1 MGPERNSRHVT
12 TMLMVSAIALMGGL
26 AIITESLGP
35 AVIPIYGMT
44 MVAATIV
51 LRGPLGK
58 ALARQLSGEAPEGG
72 QLLDVPQEVYAEL
85 DELRARVLELE
96 ERQDFT
102 DRLLADKSRVA
113 DGA

>member
-1 MGPERNSRHVT
+1 MGPERGSRNIT
-12 TMLMVSAIALMGGL
+12 TMLTVSVIAMIGGL
-26 AIITESLGP
+26 AIITESIG
-35 AVIPIYGMT
+35 AAAIPIYGMT

-51 LRGPLGK
+51 LRGPVGK
-58 ALARQLSGEAPEGG
+58 AIARQLGGEAPEGG
-72 QLLDVPQEVYAEL
+72 QLLEVPQEVYAEL

-102 DRLLADKSRVA
+102 DRLLADKSRAA